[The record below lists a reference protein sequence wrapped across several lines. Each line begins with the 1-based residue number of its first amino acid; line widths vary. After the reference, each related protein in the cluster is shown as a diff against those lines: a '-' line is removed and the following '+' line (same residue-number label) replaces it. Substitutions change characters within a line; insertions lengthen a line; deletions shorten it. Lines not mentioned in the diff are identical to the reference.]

1 MATELRRPLH
11 AGALLPG
18 VTLIVLLGVVRAAVA
33 THVDGFTPDEIVNV
47 VEGSSFAQTGDA
59 RALGA
64 DPPLVERWL
73 GAVIPSAWL
82 PAASLSDGASRIDAD
97 AAQAALFTR
106 GEPDAVRGRVR
117 VAMLVLN
124 GFLLGALGVAL
135 ARLFG
140 TAAALGALSLMVL
153 DPTVAAHL
161 PVAMSDL
168 PGASLGLTALCCS
181 VLAFRSRA
189 WGDGLLAGAVLGLSL
204 GASHVALI
212 LALALLLMAIGSA
225 LRSPLERRRLA
236 WANVG
241 VLLLGAAL
249 VPVVLYQ
256 SPVAYVSGL
265 LERIALTEPREA
277 ETLFFFGRT
286 WNEPP
291 WYLWPGVLAVKLPL
305 GSLALSLAG
314 LGMAIRGAL
323 GREQRLPLALLS
335 SWAALIAALA
345 TIHADPSQ
353 GVRRVLA
360 VSLVLAIWGG
370 VALARAAS
378 ARGSRRAAWGGLAW
392 ASLALAALS
401 ALPVAR
407 PWEYY
412 NELVGRSDAF
422 RYFNDQGVDHAQR
435 GLELVRHYAEQRRAG
450 RVYDFYGLSE
460 EEVARRGLHFDAPE
474 RERVDSDLLEGTIY
488 VAASELAPRRL
499 YDYAALRAAE
509 PELRYGNLLVF
520 RGAFRLPWLRASRK
534 LDLALSAL
542 AAEPPD
548 TSRAERLLGEV
559 IEIYPEEF
567 GAAIELGNLLLAR
580 GARTEAARA
589 YASARDHA
597 PAGHPLIA
605 ALGERLDA
613 LRRTPNAHIEPV
625 PSPWS

>member
-1 MATELRRPLH
+1 MAAELRCPLP
-11 AGALLPG
+11 GRALLPG
-18 VTLIVLLGVVRAAVA
+18 ITLIVLLGVVRAAVA
-33 THVDGFTPDEIVNV
+33 TRVDWFTPDEIVNI
-47 VEGSSFAQTGDA
+47 VEGGSFAQTGDA

-64 DPPLVERWL
+64 EPPLVERWL
-73 GAVIPSAWL
+73 GAVLPSEWL
-82 PAASLSDGASRIDAD
+82 PAASLSDAAPRIDAD

-106 GEPDAVRGRVR
+106 GEPDAVRGGVR
-117 VAMLVLN
+117 AAMLVLN
-124 GFLLGALGVAL
+124 ALLLGALGVAL
-135 ARLFG
+135 GRLLG
-140 TAAALGALSLMVL
+140 TAAALGALSLVVL

-189 WGDGLLAGAVLGLSL
+189 WGDWLLASAALGLSL
-204 GASHVALI
+204 GASHGALI
-212 LALALLLMAIGSA
+212 LAVALLLIAIGSA

-241 VLLLGAAL
+241 VLLCGAAL
-249 VPVVLYQ
+249 VPLVLYR

-265 LERIALTEPREA
+265 LERIAFTEAREA
-277 ETLFFFGRT
+277 ETLFFFGRS
-286 WNEPP
+286 WKEPP
-291 WYLWPGVLAVKLPL
+291 WYFWPGVLAVKLPL

-314 LGMAIRGAL
+314 LGLAVRGAL
-323 GREQRLPLALLS
+323 GREQRLPLAVLS
-335 SWAALIAALA
+335 SWAALIAVLA
-345 TIHADPSQ
+345 TIHGDPSR

-360 VSLVLAIWGG
+360 VALVLAIWGG

-378 ARGSRRAAWGGLAW
+378 ATGSKRGARRGLACS
-392 ASLALAALS
+392 SLAAVALS

-435 GLELVRHYAEQRRAG
+435 GLELVRHYAKQRRPG

-509 PELRYGNLLVF
+509 PEWRYGNLLVF
-520 RGAFRLPWLRASRK
+520 RGAFQLPWLRASRK

-548 TSRAERLLGEV
+548 TLRAERLLGEI

-589 YASARDHA
+589 YALAHDHA
-597 PAGHPLIA
+597 PPGHPLIA
-605 ALGERLDA
+605 PLRERLDA
-613 LRRTPNAHIEPV
+613 LRRTPNADIEPV